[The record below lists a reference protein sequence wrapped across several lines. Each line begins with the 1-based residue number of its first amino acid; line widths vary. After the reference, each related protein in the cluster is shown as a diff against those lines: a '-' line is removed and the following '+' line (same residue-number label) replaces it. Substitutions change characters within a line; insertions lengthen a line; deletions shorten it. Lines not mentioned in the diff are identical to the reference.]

1 MAKIKDAVLNI
12 PPSGSPD
19 VVGYKLYIQQT
30 PAAVTYDSEAFD
42 LGNVASIDLATLPGF
57 TTRDG
62 VYNIGVAAI
71 DDAGNES
78 SMSKLN
84 DVPLD
89 FVAPDPPG
97 VLVLNRL

>member
-19 VVGYKLYIQQT
+19 VVGYKLYIQET
-30 PAAVTYDSEAFD
+30 PVAVTYDSEVFE

-57 TTRDG
+57 TTKDG
-62 VYNIGVAAI
+62 VYNIGVAAV

-78 SMSKLN
+78 SMSMLS

-97 VLVLNRL
+97 LLVLDRI